1 MYFFHYF
8 NFLIELFK
16 VKTQYEDHFVKSHES
31 NFSIVIEMVQST
43 HIQYIT
49 KYFIKFCNYLNHFYN
64 IFALCNILL
73 HVLFSHKYIFK
84 LFNSDKKM

>member
-16 VKTQYEDHFVKSHES
+16 VKTQYEDHFVKSYES
-31 NFSIVIEMVQST
+31 NFSIVIEMVQSN

-49 KYFIKFCNYLNHFYN
+49 NQVLQLFESFLQYICTLQYIVTCFI
-64 IFALCNILL
+64 
-73 HVLFSHKYIFK
+73 FSQIYSLII
-84 LFNSDKKM
+84 